1 MMYERQS
8 RKRTLVV
15 VASGIIGG
23 IALVGAACGGGTS
36 SADKTST
43 VVAKGGASTPAAT
56 KAVASTSGTTPTK
69 PAGTSTKAAGT
80 PAASG
85 TSASGTTG
93 SASVNVGDTAIGKV
107 LVDNKGMTLYTFK
120 NDIAGSGK
128 STVPAAILPNWPPL
142 TASASGAET
151 NGAGVTGDLATASLD
166 DGTKVV
172 TYKGLPL
179 YHFVNDTAVGD
190 TKGDKLGGIW
200 FVAVP

>member
-1 MMYERQS
+1 MYQKQNR
-8 RKRTLVV
+8 RRTLAVM
-15 VASGIIGG
+15 ATGLIAG
-23 IALVGAACGGGTS
+23 IALLGAACGGGTS

-43 VVAKGGASTPAAT
+43 AVAKGGASTPGAT
-56 KAVASTSGTTPTK
+56 KAAGSTSATTPTK
-69 PAGTSTKAAGT
+69 AAGTPTKAAGT

-85 TSASGTTG
+85 TSPSGTTG
-93 SASVNVGDTAIGKV
+93 GASVNVGDTTIGKV
-107 LVDNKGMTLYTFK
+107 VVDNKGFTLYTFK
-120 NDIAGSGK
+120 NDVPGSGK

-151 NGAGVTGDLATASLD
+151 KGTGVTGELGSAALD
-166 DGTKVV
+166 DGTKIV

-179 YHFVNDTAVGD
+179 YHFVNDKAVGD